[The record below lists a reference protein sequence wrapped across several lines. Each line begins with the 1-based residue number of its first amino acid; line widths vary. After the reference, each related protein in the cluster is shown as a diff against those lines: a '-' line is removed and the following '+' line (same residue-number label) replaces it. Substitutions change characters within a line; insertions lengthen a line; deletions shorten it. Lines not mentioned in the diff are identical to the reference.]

1 MAQKAPSV
9 LSLYLQQ
16 TPVHAWERLSNGSC
30 FFKQVGSLSVRN
42 NRETKARW
50 YCYAL
55 AQGAVPSTGSLSKV
69 FNCLIEADRQLSLWP
84 FEVLFEQGFRAKDAG
99 LKVEDMVD
107 LAIKSNKDGL
117 AAWLLEKTPSAELRP
132 EWLLQIV
139 LLDSAKYQLS
149 KIRSMQRLQEIV
161 RFAYGGGREDTKEL
175 VDLPCDGKAVG
186 KRQSLIELLLQ
197 RGLDINWSDAS
208 GRTAV
213 GCADGY
219 YRSFLIQH
227 GAVLQGKND
236 EGQSLLTQAIATENF
251 ELMSQVLAH
260 DPEAFSKPDG
270 GGTLPAQAWW
280 SLPTATATEMVN
292 WWKEKGCWPGIV
304 EATDGNGRDFLTAGL
319 SLYTCPSDDAG
330 KENLKQS
337 LDWRLARLE
346 MDLHSRAWVDPNA
359 RGETVHFWLK
369 SLEMHDL
376 VVQYVIPRRELL
388 LQKVLDKADQQISAE
403 KRPGNQAKPRL

>member
-30 FFKQVGSLSVRN
+30 FFKQVGSLNVRN
-42 NRETKARW
+42 NRETKAGW

-55 AQGAVPSTGSLSKV
+55 SQGAVPSTGSLKNV
-69 FNCLIEADRQLSLWP
+69 FNCLIEADGQRSLWP
-84 FEVLFEQGFRAKDAG
+84 FETLFERGLRPKDAG
-99 LKVEDMVD
+99 LTVEDMVD
-107 LAIKSNKDGL
+107 LAIKNNKNGL
-117 AAWLLEKTPSAELRP
+117 AAWLLEKNPSAELKP

-139 LLDSAKYQLS
+139 LLDSAKNQLS
-149 KIRSMQRLQEIV
+149 QMRRMQRFQEMIRV
-161 RFAYGGGREDTKEL
+161 SYRGGNADTKEL
-175 VDLPCDGKAVG
+175 VSLPCDEKAIG
-186 KRQSLIELLLQ
+186 KRQSLIELLLKK
-197 RGLDINWSDAS
+197 GLDINWSDES

-213 GCADGY
+213 SCADGY
-219 YRSFLIQH
+219 YRSFLIQQ
-227 GAVLQGKND
+227 GAVLQGKSD
-236 EGQSLLTQAIATENF
+236 EGQSLLTQAIATGDF
-251 ELMSQVLAH
+251 EFMRQVLAH
-260 DPEAFSKPDG
+260 DPEAFSKPDE

-280 SLPTATATEMVN
+280 SLPTATATEMVS
-292 WWKEKGCWPGIV
+292 WWKEKGWWPGIV

-346 MDLHSRAWVDPNA
+346 MDLHSRAWVDPNS

-376 VVQYVIPRRELL
+376 VVQYVIPRRQLL
-388 LQKVLDKADQQISAE
+388 LQKVLDKADQQMSADP
-403 KRPGNQAKPRL
+403 RPERQAKPRL

>member
-1 MAQKAPSV
+1 MAQKAPTV

-30 FFKQVGSLSVRN
+30 FFKEVGSLSVRN
-42 NRETKARW
+42 NRETKAAW

-55 AQGAVPSTGSLSKV
+55 SKGAVPSTGSLLNV
-69 FNCLIEADRQLSLWP
+69 FKCLVEADGQRSLWP
-84 FEVLFEQGFRAKDAG
+84 FEVLFEQGLRAKDAG

-107 LAIKSNKDGL
+107 LAIKNNKNGL

-139 LLDSAKYQLS
+139 LLDSAKNQLS
-149 KIRSMQRLQEIV
+149 QIRRMQRLQETI
-161 RFAYGGGREDTKEL
+161 RLSYHGGGSDTKEL
-175 VDLPCDGKAVG
+175 VGLPCDEKAVG
-186 KRQSLIELLLQ
+186 KRQSLIELLLKK
-197 RGLDINWSDAS
+197 GLDINWSDES

-219 YRSFLIQH
+219 YRSFLVQQ
-227 GAVLQGKND
+227 GAALRGKND
-236 EGQSLLTQAIATENF
+236 EGQNLLTQAIAVGDF
-251 ELMSQVLAH
+251 EFMSQVLAQ
-260 DPEAFSKPDG
+260 DPEAFSKQDE

-280 SLPTATATEMVN
+280 SLPTTVATEMVS
-292 WWKEKGCWPGIV
+292 WWKEKGWWPGILA
-304 EATDGNGRDFLTAGL
+304 ATDGNGRDFLTAGL

-330 KENLKQS
+330 KENLKQN

-403 KRPGNQAKPRL
+403 QRPGHQAKPRL